1 MEKGPPSAEALNIW
15 KYRSASEEAF
25 GEEDVEKENAEGEEE
40 EEENATVPPDM
51 LSQEN
56 CRWEKR
62 EEESKI

>member
-40 EEENATVPPDM
+40 EENVTAPPDM

-56 CRWEKR
+56 CRWEK
-62 EEESKI
+62 EESKI

>member
-25 GEEDVEKENAEGEEE
+25 GEEDVEKENAEGD
-40 EEENATVPPDM
+40 EEENAAAPPDM

-56 CRWEKR
+56 CRWEK
-62 EEESKI
+62 EESKI